1 MPSSP
6 SSPQQIVDHLF
17 RHESG
22 KMIAV
27 LTRIFGMHNLSL
39 AEDGVQE
46 DFLKALHTWAF
57 DDVPY
62 NPSALLMTVVR
73 IKALDIIPRQQH
85 FQHLSGELAYHL
97 QHTT

>member
-1 MPSSP
+1 MQPGL

-39 AEDGVQE
+39 AEDVVQE
-46 DFLKALHTWAF
+46 AFLKAVQTWAF
-57 DDVPY
+57 TKVPFCLADDSGP
-62 NPSALLMTVVR
+62 
-73 IKALDIIPRQQH
+73 QQGAGYYPPPTT
-85 FQHLSGELAYHL
+85 FQ
-97 QHTT
+97 QPFR